1 MPFSSFPLFNKYKY
15 VFVRNLHKYVEI
27 ITATFTL
34 LPLSLKDSDCVMR
47 QVYLY
52 KLGIRFAYQETTF
65 IYISYTKLLLR
76 FAKMAIGI
84 SIALQ
89 P

>member
-1 MPFSSFPLFNKYKY
+1 
-15 VFVRNLHKYVEI
+15 
-27 ITATFTL
+27 
-34 LPLSLKDSDCVMR
+34 MR

-52 KLGIRFAYQETTF
+52 KLGIRFAYQETSF